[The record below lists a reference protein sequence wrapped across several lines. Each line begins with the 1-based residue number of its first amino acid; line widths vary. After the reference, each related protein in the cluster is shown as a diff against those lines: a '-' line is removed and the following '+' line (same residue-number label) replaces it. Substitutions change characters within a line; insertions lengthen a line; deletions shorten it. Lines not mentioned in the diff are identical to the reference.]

1 VSFDKLSD
9 QIKISVSEN
18 IESSS
23 LDRYVSLID
32 KNFINFNYADFIRK
46 IKNEFFHDGTLLD
59 VEINEDKMRK
69 FLEVNIFL
77 LQNLADEHVKK
88 MTYLNNLEIKLNSS
102 KDY

>member
-1 VSFDKLSD
+1 
-9 QIKISVSEN
+9 
-18 IESSS
+18 
-23 LDRYVSLID
+23 
-32 KNFINFNYADFIRK
+32 
-46 IKNEFFHDGTLLD
+46 LLD